1 MARAPLPARY
11 ECTVD
16 KSGGGR
22 LRSVAAGI
30 IGVLAVILLLVSAI
44 AVWARATLFDSD
56 RVAAIAGD
64 ALAQPE
70 VSQALADRVTEEVFR
85 AVDVD
90 SLVDDVLPSQLDRL
104 TPIVAGGLEDVV
116 DRALIRVFE
125 NPDVQELLT
134 NLVRRAHA
142 AAMRLLQGDGL
153 VDGISVV
160 DGAVTLNLLPL
171 VERGLDQLQS
181 FGLLTN
187 VDLPT
192 LSADGDPAQ
201 QVAELEQALGRDLP
215 DDFGQLVVYHSERL
229 ADAQA
234 SLESAQQLLV
244 VAKRALLVLLIAT
257 VVFLA
262 LTIVLARDRWRAAL
276 LLGLGAVAAMV
287 IARTLVRRVRDDAP
301 ELVTRPGAKAA
312 ITSILDD
319 AAGSLLRTFGLVMLV
334 AVIVGGIAFF
344 LRRRQRADLLL
355 IGAVLAGA
363 AFLALVGFS
372 IWALLVAIAVGVL
385 VYFGVQRLWPAQP
398 AVPAATA

>member
-1 MARAPLPARY
+1 
-11 ECTVD
+11 
-16 KSGGGR
+16 
-22 LRSVAAGI
+22 
-30 IGVLAVILLLVSAI
+30 
-44 AVWARATLFDSD
+44 
-56 RVAAIAGD
+56 
-64 ALAQPE
+64 
-70 VSQALADRVTEEVFR
+70 
-85 AVDVD
+85 
-90 SLVDDVLPSQLDRL
+90 
-104 TPIVAGGLEDVV
+104 
-116 DRALIRVFE
+116 
-125 NPDVQELLT
+125 
-134 NLVRRAHA
+134 
-142 AAMRLLQGDGL
+142 
-153 VDGISVV
+153 
-160 DGAVTLNLLPL
+160 L